1 MVFFNLKKV
10 MSYGLLIAFLGISFS
25 AFVPVSQFQTCG
37 TCCENQTQ
45 AEHQCCHNQE
55 KSKKCSSFASCQ
67 SLLLALSESRLEY
80 RFATKFYSFEI
91 KDAFFRSRREPPLLR
106 PPIA

>member
-10 MSYGLLIAFLGISFS
+10 MIYSLLITFLGISFS
-25 AFVPVSQFQTCG
+25 TFVPVSQFQTCG
-37 TCCENQTQ
+37 TCCENQAQ
-45 AEHQCCHNQE
+45 AEHQCCHNAE

-67 SLLLALSESRLEY
+67 GLLLALSESRLEY
-80 RFATKFYSFEI
+80 RFATQFHSLEI
-91 KDAFFRSRREPPLLR
+91 IDAFFQTRREPPLLR